1 MGDGAVECGD
11 RVEIGVMHSPTRI
24 IGSGRRQFNRDKQ
37 DSQDNCANIGHVF
50 ILFILCI
57 PVNKDWILLKGIDN
71 FKIRSIR
78 SEKRAAK
85 GEYDVAG
92 T

>member
-1 MGDGAVECGD
+1 
-11 RVEIGVMHSPTRI
+11 MHSPTRI
-24 IGSGRRQFNRDKQ
+24 IGAGRRQFNRDKQ

-57 PVNKDWILLKGIDN
+57 PVNKDWILPKGIDN